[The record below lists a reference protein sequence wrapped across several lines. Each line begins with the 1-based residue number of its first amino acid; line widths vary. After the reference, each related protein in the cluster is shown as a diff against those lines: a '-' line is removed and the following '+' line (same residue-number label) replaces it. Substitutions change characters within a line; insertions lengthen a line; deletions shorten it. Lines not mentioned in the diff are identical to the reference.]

1 MNDSHE
7 TEVSRVEEKEFAD
20 CYRKLIGHFRLTPEE
35 SSRQLAEILRRLN
48 EPGPEEP
55 EPGEKKRT

>member
-1 MNDSHE
+1 M
-7 TEVSRVEEKEFAD
+7 EEKEFAD

>member
-1 MNDSHE
+1 M
-7 TEVSRVEEKEFAD
+7 EEKEFAN
-20 CYRKLIGHFRLTPEE
+20 CYRKLISHFRLTPEE

-55 EPGEKKRT
+55 EPEEKKRT